1 MYEVTSP
8 SFNMQSGSNGS
19 LSSGG
24 SYGSGYY
31 GDPSV
36 TLLGGVAANAS
47 ATYADM
53 LLQSNTVCYAPTYST
68 DESPGASCKQPY
80 YHQEGVYGQPG
91 SDCQNSPSTTR
102 YQEAGGHHPGR
113 IVQTSS
119 SSSSPSAAAAAA
131 VAEATAALR
140 LATSTS
146 MFALKPSQP
155 AGAFPL
161 RGPTAEGFAVAA
173 RLAAGAAAAAADFV
187 PTSTGLSSWYAQ
199 PSAVGFGGTTTSTTY
214 GTASSAFQ
222 LSGSSVDDGSTT
234 LNSGIH
240 GFHPAANGFLSPSA
254 GTSGATYGAFQKIPT
269 PWTTPRMTIDTYS
282 SLDGCKCLRLFDYIL
297 ETCTGTE
304 ITGIPRNPQIARGWK
319 LILRSSH
326 ARGWN

>member
-1 MYEVTSP
+1 
-8 SFNMQSGSNGS
+8 MQSGSNGS

-31 GDPSV
+31 GDPSA
-36 TLLGGVAANAS
+36 TLLSGVAANAS
-47 ATYADM
+47 GTYADM
-53 LLQSNTVCYAPTYST
+53 LLQSNAVCYAPAYST
-68 DESPGASCKQPY
+68 DESPGASCKQSY

-119 SSSSPSAAAAAA
+119 SSSSSPSAAAAAA

-146 MFALKPSQP
+146 MFALKPPQA
-155 AGAFPL
+155 AGAFSL

-173 RLAAGAAAAAADFV
+173 RLAAGAAAVAADSV
-187 PTSTGLSSWYAQ
+187 STSTGLSSWYTQ

-214 GTASSAFQ
+214 GTAPSSFQ
-222 LSGSSVDDGSTT
+222 LSGSSVDDGSTS
-234 LNSGIH
+234 LHSGIH
-240 GFHPAANGFLSPSA
+240 GFHPAANGFLSPA
-254 GTSGATYGAFQKIPT
+254 GTSGGAYNAFQKLQT
-269 PWTTPRMTIDTYS
+269 PWTTPRMTIDNYS
-282 SLDGCKCLRLFDYIL
+282 SLDVCKYLMFTLFLLYNFQRAIRQISTMPKASIHNAPRDPSPGSNLR
-297 ETCTGTE
+297 
-304 ITGIPRNPQIARGWK
+304 
-319 LILRSSH
+319 
-326 ARGWN
+326 